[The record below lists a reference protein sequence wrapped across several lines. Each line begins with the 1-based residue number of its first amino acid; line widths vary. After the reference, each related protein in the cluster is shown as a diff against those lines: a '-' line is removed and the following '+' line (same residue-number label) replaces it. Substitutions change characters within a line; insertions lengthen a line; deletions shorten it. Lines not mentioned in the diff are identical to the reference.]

1 MCEKELKLRLEIL
14 EFLGYPPYKAYD
26 DYFWN

>member
-26 DYFWN
+26 DFWN